1 MQRQGLSLL
10 PILAGGVRDPHE
22 ALFWE
27 HEGNR
32 AVRMGRWKLVSKAR
46 GRWELYDLQAD
57 RTELTDLVERRQ
69 EVAEDLR
76 RRYGE
81 WAERCG
87 V

>member
-1 MQRQGLSLL
+1 MPFFRNNLVVTPLE
-10 PILAGGVRDPHE
+10 PHE

-32 AVRMGRWKLVSKAR
+32 AVRMGRWKLVSKSR

-57 RTELTDLVERRQ
+57 RTELNDLAEKQ
-69 EVAEDLR
+69 PEIAEDLKR
-76 RRYGE
+76 PYDE
-81 WAERCG
+81 WAKRCG